1 MATNRKSPAR
11 ARKAQSMS
19 KNSRPAGIL
28 LRFRSESAWN
38 EVSRDL
44 LREMARRLNMTET
57 ATVHIALADRAR
69 ALGLIP
75 RREPKII
82 ERPEEL
88 EELDLSELKHFLRL
102 GMQAE
107 AEDRAKAEADALAKG
122 RKQRRKKPSAT
133 GQ

>member
-1 MATNRKSPAR
+1 
-11 ARKAQSMS
+11 MS
-19 KNSRPAGIL
+19 KNARPAGIL
-28 LRFRSESAWN
+28 VRFRSENAWN

-57 ATVHIALADRAR
+57 ATVHMALADRAR
-69 ALGLIP
+69 ALGLLP
-75 RREPKII
+75 RREPKLI

-88 EELDLSELKHFLRL
+88 EELDLSELKRFLRL